1 MAGEVNVTVT
11 EDGADV
17 VVVPGEGGPRGAT
30 GDPGPP
36 GADGADGEG
45 VPTGGTEGQVLAKA
59 TGADFDTEWV
69 APAEGGGGGGT
80 TLHADLTDTATEGH
94 PAAAITGLGGAA
106 TLSVGTTA
114 GTVAAGDDSRIT
126 GAVPKSTVTTAGDLI
141 YGTGNAAVSRLG
153 LGSAGQVLTA
163 GASAPT
169 WAAAPGTALSVPLAT
184 YTSGTQLV
192 GVPGERFINFTA
204 QSYSSNT
211 DRYTAFSVQ
220 KAITV
225 SDVLFSVTTGPA
237 SDATMYVAIYNATNG
252 WQPTGAPVWST
263 STTVATGFTGTKT
276 FSSLGLALPAGN
288 YVTAMN
294 PSVTMSLAIGYS
306 GAPAVVASNFQ
317 APFCYLVVRTA
328 AAFTS
333 SPSEWTNLGMNVS
346 QWHVLMMKWT

>member
-1 MAGEVNVTVT
+1 MAYPTSLDELT
-11 EDGADV
+11 D
-17 VVVPGEGGPRGAT
+17 
-30 GDPGPP
+30 
-36 GADGADGEG
+36 G
-45 VPTGGTEGQVLAKA
+45 VPSDVDAPSTAMNDATYPHDDHHRALAVAVEAVEAELGTDPSGSEATVKA
-59 TGADFDTEWV
+59 RIAATETV
-69 APAEGGGGGGT
+69 ANAAAVKASN
-80 TLHADLTDTATEGH
+80 LSDLTSAATARTNL
-94 PAAAITGLGGAA
+94 GLGGAA

-184 YTSGTQLV
+184 YTGGTQLV

-225 SDVLFSVTTGPA
+225 SDVLFSVSTGPA

-252 WQPTGAPVWST
+252 WQPTGSPVWSS
-263 STTVATGFTGTKT
+263 STAVATGFTGTKT
-276 FSSLGLALPAGN
+276 FSSLGLALPAGH

-294 PSVTMSLAIGYS
+294 PSVTMSLAIAYS
-306 GAPAVVASNFQ
+306 GARAVVASNFQ

-333 SPSEWTNLGMNVS
+333 SPSEWNNLGMNVA
-346 QWHVLMMKWT
+346 QWHTLMMKWT

>member
-1 MAGEVNVTVT
+1 MAYPTSLDELT
-11 EDGADV
+11 D
-17 VVVPGEGGPRGAT
+17 
-30 GDPGPP
+30 
-36 GADGADGEG
+36 G
-45 VPTGGTEGQVLAKA
+45 VPSDVDAPSTAMNDATYPHDDHHRALAVAVEAVEAELGTDPSGSEATVKA
-59 TGADFDTEWV
+59 RIAATETV
-69 APAEGGGGGGT
+69 ANAAAVKASN
-80 TLHADLTDTATEGH
+80 LSDLTSAATARTNL
-94 PAAAITGLGGAA
+94 GLGGAA

-184 YTSGTQLV
+184 YTGGTQLV

-225 SDVLFSVTTGPA
+225 SDVLFSVSTGPA

-252 WQPTGAPVWST
+252 WQPTGSPVWSS
-263 STTVATGFTGTKT
+263 STAVATGFTGTKT
-276 FSSLGLALPAGN
+276 FSSLGLALPAGH

-333 SPSEWTNLGMNVS
+333 SPSEWNNLGWNVA
-346 QWHVLMMKWT
+346 QWHTLMMKWT

>member
-1 MAGEVNVTVT
+1 MAYPTSLDELTDGVPS
-11 EDGADV
+11 DGAAPTTAMND
-17 VVVPGEGGPRGAT
+17 AT
-30 GDPGPP
+30 YPHDDHHRALAVAVEAVEAELGTDPSGSE
-36 GADGADGEG
+36 ATVKARIAA
-45 VPTGGTEGQVLAKA
+45 TETVANAAAVKA
-59 TGADFDTEWV
+59 SN
-69 APAEGGGGGGT
+69 
-80 TLHADLTDTATEGH
+80 LSDLTSAATARTNL
-94 PAAAITGLGGAA
+94 GLGGAA

-169 WAAAPGTALSVPLAT
+169 WAAAPGAALSVPLAT
-184 YTSGTQLV
+184 YTGGTQLV

-225 SDVLFSVTTGPA
+225 SDVLFSVSTGPA

-252 WQPTGAPVWST
+252 WQPTGAPVWSS
-263 STTVATGFTGTKT
+263 STAVATSFTGTKT

-294 PSVTMSLAIGYS
+294 PSVTMSLAIAYS

-333 SPSEWTNLGMNVS
+333 SPSEWNNLGLNVA
-346 QWHVLMMKWT
+346 QWHTLMMKWT

>member
-1 MAGEVNVTVT
+1 MNDATYPHDDHHRALAVAVEAVEAELGTDPSGSEATVKARIAAT
-11 EDGADV
+11 ETVANAAAV
-17 VVVPGEGGPRGAT
+17 
-30 GDPGPP
+30 
-36 GADGADGEG
+36 
-45 VPTGGTEGQVLAKA
+45 KA
-59 TGADFDTEWV
+59 SN
-69 APAEGGGGGGT
+69 
-80 TLHADLTDTATEGH
+80 LSDLTSAATARTNL
-94 PAAAITGLGGAA
+94 GLGGAA

-184 YTSGTQLV
+184 YTGGTQLV

-225 SDVLFSVTTGPA
+225 SDVLFSVSTGPA

-252 WQPTGAPVWST
+252 WQPTGSPVWSS
-263 STTVATGFTGTKT
+263 STAVATGFTGTKT
-276 FSSLGLALPAGN
+276 FSSLGLALPAGH

-333 SPSEWTNLGMNVS
+333 SPSEWNNLGWNVA
-346 QWHVLMMKWT
+346 QWHTLMMKWT

>member
-1 MAGEVNVTVT
+1 MAYPTSLDELT
-11 EDGADV
+11 D
-17 VVVPGEGGPRGAT
+17 
-30 GDPGPP
+30 
-36 GADGADGEG
+36 G
-45 VPTGGTEGQVLAKA
+45 VPSDVDAPSTAMNDATYPHDDHHRALAVAVEAVEAELGTDPSGSEATVKA
-59 TGADFDTEWV
+59 RIAATETV
-69 APAEGGGGGGT
+69 ANAAAVKASN
-80 TLHADLTDTATEGH
+80 LSDLTSAATARTNL
-94 PAAAITGLGGAA
+94 GLGGAA

-184 YTSGTQLV
+184 YFGGTQLV

-225 SDVLFSVTTGPA
+225 SDVLFSVSTGPA

-252 WQPTGAPVWST
+252 WQPTGSPVWSS
-263 STTVATGFTGTKT
+263 STAVATSFTGTKT

-317 APFCYLVVRTA
+317 APFCYQVVRTA

-333 SPSEWTNLGMNVS
+333 SPSEWSNLGMNVA

>member
-1 MAGEVNVTVT
+1 MTYPASLDELT
-11 EDGADV
+11 D
-17 VVVPGEGGPRGAT
+17 
-30 GDPGPP
+30 
-36 GADGADGEG
+36 G
-45 VPTGGTEGQVLAKA
+45 VPSDVDAPSTAMNDATYPHDDHHRALAVAVEAVEAELGTYPSGASATVVARLDALDTTVAAKA
-59 TGADFDTEWV
+59 AKASNLSDQARASSARTN
-69 APAEGGGGGGT
+69 
-80 TLHADLTDTATEGH
+80 L
-94 PAAAITGLGGAA
+94 GLGGAA
-106 TLSVGTTA
+106 VLSVGTTA

-126 GAVPKSTVTTAGDLI
+126 GAVPTSLVDAKGDLI
-141 YGTGNAAVSRLG
+141 AATASDTVARVAVG
-153 LGSAGQVLTA
+153 ANGYVLTA
-163 GASAPT
+163 DSGEAT
-169 WAAAPGTALSVPLAT
+169 GVKWAAASGSAALSVPLAT
-184 YTSGTQLV
+184 YTGGTQLV

-225 SDVLFSVTTGPA
+225 SDVLFSVSTGPA

-252 WQPTGAPVWST
+252 WQPTGSPVWSS
-263 STTVATGFTGTKT
+263 STAVATGFTGTKT
-276 FSSLGLALPAGN
+276 FSSLGLALPAGH

-333 SPSEWTNLGMNVS
+333 SPSEWNNLGWNVA
-346 QWHVLMMKWT
+346 QWHTLMMKWT

>member
-1 MAGEVNVTVT
+1 MAYPTSLDELTDGVPS
-11 EDGADV
+11 DGAAPTTAMND
-17 VVVPGEGGPRGAT
+17 AT
-30 GDPGPP
+30 YPHDDHHRALAVAVEAVEAELGTDPSGSE
-36 GADGADGEG
+36 ATVKARIAA
-45 VPTGGTEGQVLAKA
+45 TETVANAAAVKA
-59 TGADFDTEWV
+59 SN
-69 APAEGGGGGGT
+69 
-80 TLHADLTDTATEGH
+80 LSDLTSAATARTNL
-94 PAAAITGLGGAA
+94 GLGGAA

-184 YTSGTQLV
+184 YTGGTQLV